1 MLLSRFPRLQ
11 LAHRNTPLEYLPRL
25 SDHLGGP
32 RIYIKRDDCTG
43 LGGGGNKIRK
53 LEFLMAEA
61 LQQDADTIITC
72 GAVQSNHARQTAA
85 VAAKLGVKCE
95 LVLQNCMDDAS
106 SDYLESGN
114 RFLDHLFG
122 AKIHP
127 CLSSTDDLN
136 VAMKE
141 LAQEVRSRGGHPY
154 IIPTGGSN
162 PVGSLGYVDCA
173 LEIIEQANEQALKI
187 DHFVH
192 ATGSAGTQAGLV
204 TGFKATGANIPVLGI
219 GVSAPRSILEDYV
232 YQMAEQTATL
242 VGVEGAVKRDDI
254 VVNCDYLGEG
264 YGIPTDSMKRA
275 LQLMASREGLL
286 LDPVYSGKGMA
297 GLIDLIQKG
306 YFKKDDNIVF
316 LHTGGSAA
324 LFGYYK
330 QLL

>member
-1 MLLSRFPRLQ
+1 
-11 LAHRNTPLEYLPRL
+11 
-25 SDHLGGP
+25 
-32 RIYIKRDDCTG
+32 
-43 LGGGGNKIRK
+43 
-53 LEFLMAEA
+53 
-61 LQQDADTIITC
+61 
-72 GAVQSNHARQTAA
+72 
-85 VAAKLGVKCE
+85 
-95 LVLQNCMDDAS
+95 
-106 SDYLESGN
+106 
-114 RFLDHLFG
+114 
-122 AKIHP
+122 
-127 CLSSTDDLN
+127 
-136 VAMKE
+136 
-141 LAQEVRSRGGHPY
+141 
-154 IIPTGGSN
+154 
-162 PVGSLGYVDCA
+162 VGSLGYINCA
-173 LEIIEQANEQALKI
+173 LEVIEQSNEQALKI

-232 YQMAEQTATL
+232 YQMAEQTAIL